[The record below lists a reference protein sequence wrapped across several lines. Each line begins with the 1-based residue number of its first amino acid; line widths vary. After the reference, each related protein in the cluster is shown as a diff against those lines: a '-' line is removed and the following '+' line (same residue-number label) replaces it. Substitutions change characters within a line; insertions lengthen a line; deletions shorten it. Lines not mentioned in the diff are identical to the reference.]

1 MLLPFLLSLLIIR
14 RLVIQNTQGNRRLVS
29 LISKWLSRI
38 ADQRFSPLFHVRKVP
53 PTRRIDSNHLPL
65 KQLVDWE
72 DIDMK
77 YQNTNSPANIDGDGV
92 RINNEPKADLFR
104 SVCRDSKDPE
114 KCRLYV
120 ERLELASLNIVH

>member
-38 ADQRFSPLFHVRKVP
+38 ADQRFSPLFHVRK
-53 PTRRIDSNHLPL
+53 
-65 KQLVDWE
+65 
-72 DIDMK
+72 
-77 YQNTNSPANIDGDGV
+77 
-92 RINNEPKADLFR
+92 DLFR